1 MTTNLKVLIYGAFH
15 CTKKTKDLQ
24 NRGNKGCV
32 ILQARSALFR
42 LTCLNVTSH
51 KKKLVKNMRFERTRL
66 VISTTYRRIS
76 LGKFA
81 HRLRRYGTFL
91 LVEYLPDETQTT
103 F

>member
-1 MTTNLKVLIYGAFH
+1 MNTNLKVLIYGAFH
-15 CTKKTKDLQ
+15 CTLKKKQ

-91 LVEYLPDETQTT
+91 LVEYYLTKRRRLSD
-103 F
+103 